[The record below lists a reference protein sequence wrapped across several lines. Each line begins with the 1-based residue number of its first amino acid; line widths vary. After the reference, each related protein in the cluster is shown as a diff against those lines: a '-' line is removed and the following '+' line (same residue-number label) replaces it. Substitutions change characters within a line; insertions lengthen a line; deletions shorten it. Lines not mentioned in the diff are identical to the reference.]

1 MLENYSAYIHPI
13 ELSYILIEFLDIV
26 LINITLSTEKHIYE
40 FIDKKTYRAKYIT
53 YMLILIPSAFYTYIK
68 VYTNFDK
75 VFLLPYLLLVF
86 LIFLWCRKTKKN
98 FKKYREDYKDK

>member
-1 MLENYSAYIHPI
+1 
-13 ELSYILIEFLDIV
+13 
-26 LINITLSTEKHIYE
+26 
-40 FIDKKTYRAKYIT
+40 
-53 YMLILIPSAFYTYIK
+53 MLILIPSAFYTYIK